1 MVQEERRRELAGG
14 DLDRRLDREEQNL
27 PAQLRR
33 AVDRARRVRQQASA
47 AQQVAA
53 QHDDVAACGVDP
65 MDFRGDV
72 AVFSKEPC
80 RRRRRGVAAARRLL
94 EGTTPLPTRRRRRA
108 SSRRN
113 QPAAAAASS
122 PRRGVSL
129 EGTTPLPPRRR
140 RRGEASPRRNH
151 AAADDAASPR
161 RRRRDASRAPSQR
174 RASRGRARIADARSS
189 SVANFSTCFS
199 FALSRGGIAA
209 TQCKVPGAV
218 PRGDTLLTLPP
229 LICLPAEQV
238 RSLAAVDA
246 LLREE
251 TWLRSGAQRRGAEG
265 SALAHQRVRRRR
277 NPLPPSSLRRAKST
291 PKGRRAKWTT
301 RQVDDAKSTARQ
313 VDDAPPRAPMFA
325 AGLRAARPAHG
336 LARRQIKAEHELTT
350 FIRRAA
356 VRAQYREM
364 VRLARDRA
372 KRDGGDVLRQVQ
384 AGCGARVSSS
394 TGPSASSPRPAEY
407 PRRGRGVAAIGPHGP
422 SASRPRRRCDWSPWT
437 TRVAAAASLRLV
449 PVDHPRRGRVV
460 AATRPPQVPPPPGRA
475 RQLRGRA
482 AHRRGPE
489 LAAGAAR
496 ARRRRRRAERGIR
509 GGRRLAVGRR
519 RGGARAAAG
528 AAEEVTKP

>member
-238 RSLAAVDA
+238 RSLAAVDRCCA
-246 LLREE
+246 R
-251 TWLRSGAQRRGAEG
+251 RRGSGVVRRDAAQRAQ
-265 SALAHQRVRRRR
+265 LAHLRVRRRR

-437 TRVAAAASLRLV
+437 TRVAAASSPRLAPRRYRRHRGERDSFAVAQLIAEGRSSLRELRALADDDGGPSAEYEV
-449 PVDHPRRGRVV
+449 GVDWPW
-460 AATRPPQVPPPPGRA
+460 
-475 RQLRGRA
+475 
-482 AHRRGPE
+482 
-489 LAAGAAR
+489 AAGAAAP
-496 ARRRRRRAERGIR
+496 ARPLGLPKR
-509 GGRRLAVGRR
+509 
-519 RGGARAAAG
+519 
-528 AAEEVTKP
+528 